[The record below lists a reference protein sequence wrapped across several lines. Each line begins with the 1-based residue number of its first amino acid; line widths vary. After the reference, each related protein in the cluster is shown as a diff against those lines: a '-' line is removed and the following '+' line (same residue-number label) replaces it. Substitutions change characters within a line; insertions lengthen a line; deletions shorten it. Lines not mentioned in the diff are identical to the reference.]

1 MFMLEFLTKIKEG
14 SPGFLLCL
22 FLGTAVIIITQ
33 YVGAPVM
40 LLAIIMGLILHA
52 FNFIKTLEP
61 GINWSSRGLL
71 YTGVALM
78 GLRIDIADLSQ
89 AGIFAPTLIFLTLGA
104 TLFAGYT
111 IARAFGASKDFSI
124 LMSGAVSI
132 CGVSAA
138 AAIYTALDD
147 YPTRDEELAITV
159 AGITVLSTISM
170 IVYPVLSHALGLN
183 SLGSGILMGGGIH
196 NVSQSVGAGYAMSP
210 EAGDLSLLLKLLRV
224 SMLLPIVIL
233 VSVLWGKNA
242 KTPYPTLGAKIKANA
257 PPFLIVFL
265 ILAILSCANLVPA
278 PLTGI
283 GNQAA
288 HWALVIS
295 LVAIGIKTD
304 LRQVLSVGLKPLIAM
319 TLTTLLMAI
328 ILLAGSFMI
337 GKI

>member
-1 MFMLEFLTKIKEG
+1 MTNIKNG
-14 SPGFLLCL
+14 TLGFLLC
-22 FLGTAVIIITQ
+22 FVLGAIAIFVSKYI
-33 YVGAPVM
+33 GAPVM
-40 LLAIIMGLILHA
+40 LLAIILGLILHA
-52 FNFIKTLEP
+52 LNSIQPLKA

-71 YTGVALM
+71 YAGVALM

-89 AGIFAPTLIFLTLGA
+89 AGYLAPTLILLTLAA
-104 TLFAGYT
+104 TLFGGYA

-124 LMSGAVSI
+124 LMSGAVGI

-138 AAIYTALDD
+138 AAICTALDD
-147 YPTRDEELAITV
+147 CASRDEELAITV
-159 AGITVLSTISM
+159 AGITVLSTVAM
-170 IVYPVLSHALGLN
+170 IVYPIAAHALNLTT
-183 SLGSGILMGGGIH
+183 LGNGILMGGGIH
-196 NVSQSVGAGYAMSP
+196 NVSQAVGAGYAMSP
-210 EAGDLSLLLKLLRV
+210 EAGDLSVLLKLLRV

-233 VSVLWGKNA
+233 ISVLWGKNA

-278 PLTGI
+278 QITQI

-288 HWALVIS
+288 HWALVVS

-304 LRQVLSVGLKPLIAM
+304 MRQVLSVGLKPLIAM
-319 TLTTLLMAI
+319 TLITFFMAVL
-328 ILLAGSFMI
+328 LLAGVFLI